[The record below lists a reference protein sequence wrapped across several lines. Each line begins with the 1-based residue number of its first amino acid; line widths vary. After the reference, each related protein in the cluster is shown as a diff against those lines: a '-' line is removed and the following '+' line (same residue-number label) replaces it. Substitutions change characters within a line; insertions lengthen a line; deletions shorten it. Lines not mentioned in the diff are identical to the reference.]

1 MLSLRRV
8 LLVLSLIA
16 DWSWQLSFSSSW
28 RSNDFENFDATVL
41 NFCRKKI
48 AIANLSLIFFCNFE
62 FFGKLNVFFSLGW
75 STTMTTTTST
85 TTATTTS
92 TNWISYLRSR
102 FRYLVLRNSFRSF
115 CFDFSGLDRFS
126 RRTCLP
132 GPEQRTDVR
141 AKPTSSSTSLSAPTS
156 ASATHRQWE
165 RNALIENTLGG
176 ERGSSLLS
184 HLVSLGSSAL
194 PAVSRTK
201 ISKRNRI

>member
-1 MLSLRRV
+1 MKKK
-8 LLVLSLIA
+8 
-16 DWSWQLSFSSSW
+16 SSSW
-28 RSNDFENFDATVL
+28 LQTALDNLFFHRVEDFENFDATVL

-92 TNWISYLRSR
+92 TTWISYLRSR

-141 AKPTSSSTSLSAPTS
+141 AKPTSSSSSSTSLSASTS